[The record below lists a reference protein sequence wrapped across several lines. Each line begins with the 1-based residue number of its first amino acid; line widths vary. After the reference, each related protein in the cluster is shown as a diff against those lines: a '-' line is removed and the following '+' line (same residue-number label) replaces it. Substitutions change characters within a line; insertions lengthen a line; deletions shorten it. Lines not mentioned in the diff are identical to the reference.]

1 MLPLVLLGMRTT
13 LKSDLQC
20 TSAELLYGTTLR
32 LPGQFVAANVNE
44 QLPDPLQYVLRLRT
58 IMDSLRPTPTRAK
71 QSPTVYLF
79 KELDTCTHIFL
90 RRDAVRKP
98 LQPPYDGP
106 FKVLRR
112 GAKHYTIEVRGRS
125 EVVSVDRLK
134 PAHLEHSITTPTS
147 APTRNSADS
156 PTTRGGRRV
165 CQPVRF
171 VP

>member
-1 MLPLVLLGMRTT
+1 
-13 LKSDLQC
+13 

-32 LPGQFVAANVNE
+32 LPGHFVAANVNE
-44 QLPDPLQYVLRLRT
+44 QLPDPLQYVSRLRT
-58 IMDSLRPTPTRAK
+58 IMNSLRPTPTRAK

-79 KELDTCTHIFL
+79 EELDTSTHIFL

-112 GAKHYTIEVRGRS
+112 GSKHYTIEVRGQS

-165 CQPVRF
+165 RQPVRF